1 MEHMNCQACNSL
13 VPVRLKQSNGSRGT
27 ALGCCAQCQS
37 FTCGFHGVRDRISQQ
52 FRCVECFPS
61 LLLINAAI
69 QSGSENE
76 SAKVIM
82 YRQPAAASWLRLS
95 RIEPEL
101 FLRDHDLVSEQTRQ
115 LLSDFFHDASFD
127 IRQTETGVPGWD
139 KTIRDL
145 QRIQLRLE
153 GGSQS
158 HMLKLAAAYT
168 AFVYP
173 VSRDLAC
180 SLLPREMQILRD
192 AIQSQTVFACN

>member
-13 VPVRLKQSNGSRGT
+13 VPVRLKQSSASRGT

-76 SAKVIM
+76 SAKAIM

-115 LLSDFFHDASFD
+115 LLSDFFHDASFN
-127 IRQTETGVPGWD
+127 ICQAETGVPGWD

-145 QRIQLRLE
+145 QRIQLSLE

-158 HMLKLAAAYT
+158 HVLKLAAAYT

-180 SLLPREMQILRD
+180 SLLPREMQILRN